1 MAAFTDDALLIHIRS
16 VMRETRRDALV
27 ECQRLISQRLTA
39 LRDNQTTPASIAATA
54 ALSGIEGAVWDM
66 ILDTNRHPT
75 QEAPR

>member
-27 ECQRLISQRLTA
+27 ECQHLISQRLTA
-39 LRDNQTTPASIAATA
+39 LRDNQTTPASIAATT
-54 ALSGIEGAVWDM
+54 ALSNIEGTVWNM